1 MTRPFSPLLCAFSVS
16 LCLCG
21 LSSVAQ
27 AGKVKVW
34 HHHTPAHYDKAQL
47 KQAVISSEGAVR
59 LSRQLRPLA
68 GLDATHVWDLAEDRD
83 GNLYVA
89 TGDDGKIFKV
99 SADGKTSVVYTSEDS
114 QVLCLAVSTD
124 GSIYAGTGPGG
135 HVIRIDPRGAAK
147 MLYACPESYVWSLAV
162 DARGEMIYAGT
173 GPKGRIYKIA
183 PDGKGSVFY
192 TTKQE
197 HILCLAAGPDGM
209 VYAGTDKSGLVYRID
224 ARGKGF
230 VLFSAP
236 QAEIRTLRV
245 TENAIYAGTSSP
257 TRRRGASSGTAREGS
272 SSGGLPNGSSASRVG
287 GQPESGHA
295 ATRTALSAGSPT
307 ATAESRETTRS
318 AAASTGTAASAPAPP
333 SAGDNSLYRIGNDGT
348 VRELFREKTLVLCH
362 LRQNGRIFVGTGM
375 DGQLFE
381 VDEASRE
388 RSEIARLDHGQI
400 LCMLRRRD
408 GSIVLGTGD
417 PGKLYVLQDKYTP
430 RGTVVSEVLDAKMI
444 SKWGALRWSAETP
457 AGTTLTIAV
466 RSGNVAEPDDT
477 WSDWSAEQTDPRAA
491 VVAAPAARFL
501 QYRVTLASNNADVTP
516 ALTGLTI
523 RYMTTNQAPEVT
535 ALEVPDLDA
544 INQDNP
550 KKVRFRWNA
559 TDANEDEL
567 SYSVY
572 VKKDGWT
579 HWVLLEDNLEKKEYE
594 WDTTTTPSGV
604 YSIKIVASDRKDN
617 SDEDALT
624 GEKISGPVV
633 VSHDPPKVTLKV
645 TGIEGDQAVVEA
657 TASSPLVR
665 LTSASYALNG
675 KKWVNVFPTDGL
687 FDSKTESFK
696 FKTESLKPGTYVIVL
711 KVRDA
716 AATTGTADVVFSVQ
730 AKAAK

>member
-1 MTRPFSPLLCAFSVS
+1 MFRTYLVTLAVLLVVAVSPS
-16 LCLCG
+16 
-21 LSSVAQ
+21 Q

-34 HHHTPAHYDKAQL
+34 HHHLPAHYDKAQL
-47 KQAVISSEGAVR
+47 KQAVVSSEGAVR

-68 GLDATHVWDLAEDRD
+68 GLDATHVWDLAEDLD

-89 TGDDGKIFKV
+89 TGDDGKIYRV
-99 SADGKTSVVYTSEDS
+99 AADGKASVVYTSEDS
-114 QVLCLAVSTD
+114 QVLCLAAAPD

-135 HVIRIDPRGAAK
+135 HVLRIERGGAVKVLFAS
-147 MLYACPESYVWSLAV
+147 PEAYVWSLAV
-162 DARGEMIYAGT
+162 DAKGETIYAGT
-173 GPKGRIYKIA
+173 GPKGRIYKIT

-197 HILCLAAGPDGM
+197 HILCLATSPDGM
-209 VYAGTDKSGLVYRID
+209 LYAGADKSGLVYRID
-224 ARGKGF
+224 ARGKCF
-230 VLFSAP
+230 VLFSSP
-236 QAEIRTLRV
+236 QAEVRTLRATADGV
-245 TENAIYAGTSSP
+245 YAGTSSP
-257 TRRRGASSGTAREGS
+257 TRRRGS
-272 SSGGLPNGSSASRVG
+272 SSNTANKGDAAPTNSGASPVSVSTKKTEEPKM
-287 GQPESGHA
+287 PERSTLA
-295 ATRTALSAGSPT
+295 AGAAAQANDSKETTRTA
-307 ATAESRETTRS
+307 
-318 AAASTGTAASAPAPP
+318 AASAPPPP
-333 SAGDNSLYRIGNDGT
+333 SAGENSLYRISNDGT
-348 VRELFREKTLVLCH
+348 VREVFREKTLVLCQ
-362 LRQNGRIFVGTGM
+362 LRQNGRIYVGTGM

-381 VDEASRE
+381 VNETSRE

-417 PGKLYVLQDKYTP
+417 PGKLYVLQDKYAS
-430 RGTVVSEVLDAKMI
+430 RGTVDSEVLDAKMI
-444 SKWGALRWSAETP
+444 SKWGALRWSADMP
-457 AGTTLTIAV
+457 SGTTLSIAV

-477 WSDWSAEQTDPRAA
+477 WSDWSTEQTDPRQSII
-491 VVAAPAARFL
+491 AAPTARFL
-501 QYRVTLASNNADVTP
+501 QYRVTMATTNADATP

-535 ALEVPDLDA
+535 SLEVPDLDA
-544 INQDNP
+544 VNQENP
-550 KKVRFRWNA
+550 KKIRFKWNA

-567 SYSVY
+567 TYNVY
-572 VKKDGWT
+572 VKKDGWQS
-579 HWVLLEDNLEKKEYE
+579 WVLLEENLERKDYD

-604 YSIKIVASDRKDN
+604 YHVKVVASDRKDN

-624 GEKISGPVV
+624 GEKVNGPIV

-645 TGIEGDQAVVEA
+645 TGMDAEQAVIEA
-657 TASSPLVR
+657 SASSPLVR

-696 FKTESLKPGTYVIVL
+696 FKTESLKPGTYVLVL

-716 AATTGTADVVFSVQ
+716 AANTGTADVVFSVQ
-730 AKAAK
+730 AKGTQK